1 MRLYT
6 YYQHLLRQTTHC
18 RQDRQ
23 GASYPGHTSAGS
35 SSSRSAG
42 RNIIWAFT
50 FCERSALWLLMGTG
64 LQACTVQLS
73 RTQTHATSNCAQ
85 QRENVVELSQ
95 HLSARQYYLLA

>member
-1 MRLYT
+1 
-6 YYQHLLRQTTHC
+6 
-18 RQDRQ
+18 
-23 GASYPGHTSAGS
+23 
-35 SSSRSAG
+35 
-42 RNIIWAFT
+42 
-50 FCERSALWLLMGTG
+50 LMGTG